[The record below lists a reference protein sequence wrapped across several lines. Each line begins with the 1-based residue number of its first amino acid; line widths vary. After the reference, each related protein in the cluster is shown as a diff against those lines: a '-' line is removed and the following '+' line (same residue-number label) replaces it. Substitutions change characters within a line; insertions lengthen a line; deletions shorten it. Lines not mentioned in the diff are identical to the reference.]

1 MAFTKAKRARRLRQ
15 IELNYQRAETRDWVE
30 SPEKHCRG
38 CDQRFRL
45 SRPRA
50 ALLECG
56 HALYCFEC
64 YSQLLTR
71 AHPKCPTC
79 EHELALEPLTLHT
92 FG

>member
-1 MAFTKAKRARRLRQ
+1 MALTKAKQTARREHWKTNLERAR
-15 IELNYQRAETRDWVE
+15 ARDWVE
-30 SPEKHCRG
+30 SPARKCRG
-38 CDQRFRL
+38 CERRFRI

-64 YSQLLTR
+64 YSEILTR
-71 AHPKCPTC
+71 ARPKCPTC
-79 EHELALEPLTLHT
+79 QQVLIREPLTLHL